1 MVCVY
6 SGNMENKRKKKPEK
20 FVCHVCDKVFTRQKN
35 LNRHIQRHVN
45 VDQHNCPDC
54 GKVFSRG
61 DALLRHRSAVHN
73 KKGSD
78 EKRKA
83 VDIPPHQPV
92 PKKLKQ
98 TPRRFL

>member
-1 MVCVY
+1 MNFIVSF
-6 SGNMENKRKKKPEK
+6 SGNMENKRKKKPGEYT
-20 FVCHVCDKVFTRQKN
+20 CHVCSKVFNRQNN

-61 DALLRHRSAVHN
+61 DALLRHKNSIHN
-73 KKGSD
+73 KQGSD

-83 VDIPPHQPV
+83 VDYPAIMWHG
-92 PKKLKQ
+92 
-98 TPRRFL
+98 